1 MQLCIFE
8 QLHFLAGADFP
19 PPPTMCPDQGFLET
33 IRYLIR
39 FSRYFNEIWRTG
51 TILCINKSYI
61 FWSNKYFLQ
70 RACAHVCSCG
80 FFLYIHRILNN
91 NVISSEV
98 LMKFSSKVK
107 INVKKLNS
115 EVISR
120 LVRAFVHA
128 RAHIDKITYFFRETL
143 NIWIFLHGIWMKLC
157 LKVY

>member
-1 MQLCIFE
+1 MYE
-8 QLHFLAGADFP
+8 
-19 PPPTMCPDQGFLET
+19 
-33 IRYLIR
+33 
-39 FSRYFNEIWRTG
+39 
-51 TILCINKSYI
+51 K
-61 FWSNKYFLQ
+61 K
-70 RACAHVCSCG
+70 
-80 FFLYIHRILNN
+80 LYILTQEIFSTTRVRARFLLLIFFYIHGTLNN

-143 NIWIFLHGIWMKLC
+143 NIWIFLHGI
-157 LKVY
+157 